1 MEGPAVARAG
11 TEEWRRDQAARLLAF
26 GRGSELPDGGFG
38 WLTEQGVV
46 DLSRPRP
53 LYIAARMTYAYSLAH
68 LDTGDEVA
76 RRLATS
82 GLSSLSDRYADRE
95 HGGWYASLDRD
106 GRISDPTKANYAHAH
121 VLLAS
126 ATALAAGIPTAADV
140 LEQATAVID
149 ERFWSDEEGSAVES
163 WDAAFTTLDPY
174 RGANSNMH
182 SIEAY
187 LVAGDVTKDAAWHAR
202 ALAIASRLID
212 VNARAHD
219 WRIPEHYDATWHPLL
234 DYNRDHLDDQF
245 RPFGWTPG
253 HSFEWAR
260 LLIALEATLTDPPDW
275 LLDAAIGLFGA
286 AVTAAWAPD
295 SHPGF
300 VYTLDFDDHPVVA
313 ERLHWVICE
322 AVLAADSL
330 HRRTGEERYGRYV
343 EQWWQHIADHFLD
356 PVNGG
361 WWQELAPTLT
371 PSTTIWSGKPDVYH
385 SYQALLFPSLPIAP
399 CAAVTLARRADESR

>member
-1 MEGPAVARAG
+1 VDRPG
-11 TEEWRRDQAARLLAF
+11 TEVWRRDQAAKLLAF

-38 WLTEQGVV
+38 WLTEQGTL
-46 DLSRPRP
+46 DRARPRP
-53 LYIAARMTYAYSLAH
+53 LYIAARMTYAYSLAY
-68 LDTGDEVA
+68 LDSADEDA

-82 GLSSLSDRYADRE
+82 GLASLTGRYADRE

-106 GRISDPTKANYAHAH
+106 GKVSDSAKANYAHAH

-126 ATALAAGIPTAADV
+126 STALAAGLPGAADLV
-140 LEQATAVID
+140 EQATAVI
-149 ERFWSDEEGSAVES
+149 EKRFWSDEEGGAVEN
-163 WDAAFTTLDPY
+163 WDAAFTDLEAY

-182 SIEAY
+182 SLEAY
-187 LVAGDVTKDAAWHAR
+187 LVAGDVTGNSVWHAR

-212 VNARAHD
+212 VHTRAHG
-219 WRIPEHYDATWHPLL
+219 WRLPEHYDATWRPLP
-234 DYNRDHLDDQF
+234 DYNRDHPDDPF

-260 LLIALEATLTDPPDW
+260 LLIALESALTDPPSW
-275 LLDAAIGLFGA
+275 LLEAATGMFGA
-286 AVTAAWAPD
+286 AVTAGWAPD

-300 VYTLDFDDHPVVA
+300 VYTLDFDDTPVVTQ
-313 ERLHWVICE
+313 RLHWVVCE

-330 HRRTGEERYGRYV
+330 HRRTAEASYAGYADE
-343 EQWWQHIADHFLD
+343 WWQHIAEHFLD

-361 WWQELAPTLT
+361 WWQELSPTLA

-385 SYQALLFPSLPIAP
+385 SYQALLFPSLPLAP
-399 CAAVTLARRADESR
+399 CAAVTLARRA